1 MVRNIYKGWQR
12 AGKTHGAWVSKSKSR
27 RREGRGATKVAGS
40 RPAVVTRRCRGL
52 GRHPWPCHPCG
63 HRRAL
68 FTPVR
73 RKDRSAR
80 QEGAAGRDPA
90 QRRRALVKML
100 AASCLLS
107 ACRAPSLG
115 ESVRLIPHAACRP
128 RMPSAAMMLDIDMQ
142 GLALQAA
149 AAPPAVQAAATVV
162 LAVGAAVGTG
172 AVGGRRISFS
182 SLDERKAVSY
192 LQGFPSSA
200 FALCECSVHHT

>member
-1 MVRNIYKGWQR
+1 
-12 AGKTHGAWVSKSKSR
+12 
-27 RREGRGATKVAGS
+27 
-40 RPAVVTRRCRGL
+40 
-52 GRHPWPCHPCG
+52 
-63 HRRAL
+63 
-68 FTPVR
+68 
-73 RKDRSAR
+73 
-80 QEGAAGRDPA
+80 
-90 QRRRALVKML
+90 ML

-128 RMPSAAMMLDIDMQ
+128 RMPSAAMMLDIDIQ
-142 GLALQAA
+142 GLA
-149 AAPPAVQAAATVV
+149 AAPPAVQAAATVA

-200 FALCECSVHHT
+200 FALCECRVHHTLYV

>member
-1 MVRNIYKGWQR
+1 MATSRQNTRRLGQQEQEQAEGRARGDKGRRIEAGCRHTSLPR
-12 AGKTHGAWVSKSKSR
+12 AGKASMAMPSMLT
-27 RREGRGATKVAGS
+27 
-40 RPAVVTRRCRGL
+40 
-52 GRHPWPCHPCG
+52 
-63 HRRAL
+63 RRAL

-128 RMPSAAMMLDIDMQ
+128 RMPSAAMMLDIDVQ

>member
-1 MVRNIYKGWQR
+1 
-12 AGKTHGAWVSKSKSR
+12 
-27 RREGRGATKVAGS
+27 
-40 RPAVVTRRCRGL
+40 
-52 GRHPWPCHPCG
+52 
-63 HRRAL
+63 
-68 FTPVR
+68 
-73 RKDRSAR
+73 
-80 QEGAAGRDPA
+80 
-90 QRRRALVKML
+90 ML

-149 AAPPAVQAAATVV
+149 AAPPAVQAAATVA

-200 FALCECSVHHT
+200 FALCECRVHHTLYKI